1 MGGSY
6 VNEYLYDSF
15 NRLSE
20 AKGTFGG
27 TQTYEIEM
35 NYNALRLRSVPGCQS
50 SKRLKL
56 NNQKHQA
63 VAGGFANNFAY
74 NNAYNKP
81 HQLVGYLA
89 VFCSPF

>member
-27 TQTYEIEM
+27 THTYQVAME
-35 NYNALRLRSVPGCQS
+35 YNALRLRSA
-50 SKRLKL
+50 
-56 NNQKHQA
+56 QA
-63 VAGGFANNFAY
+63 HRFCTARAQTIWAN
-74 NNAYNKP
+74 
-81 HQLVGYLA
+81 
-89 VFCSPF
+89 